1 MAEFLSQDEIDALLD
16 IAEQG
21 EDFDGTSPLDKVV
34 SKEKN
39 YSIYDFKKPNRITP
53 DQLKAFSTMHD
64 KMLRDFINELSS
76 MLRKLVDVKL
86 TSIEQMTYG
95 EFLLSI
101 PQVTSL
107 NTLYFKPLAG
117 RLVVEC
123 NPGISH
129 KIIADLLGSGAV
141 NTSDNIDRELT
152 EIEVEILEHFY
163 KMFIKIMH
171 KTWGEVTSLNFKI
184 ESKDTNAHAI
194 QIASDPEVVLLVVL
208 EIIIDEDSGFFSICY
223 PVSYFE
229 SLLDKVV
236 EKVFTE
242 NSSRKSSR
250 KRDIKTL
257 IAGAKMEVEAIM
269 AETELSARDIL
280 NLKENDVIF
289 FSKNATFS
297 SSTIYINK
305 KEKFSAVCGLS
316 NNIKAI
322 QIKANLDREK
332 QETLDNLRAMREE
345 REERAREQAE
355 NIRRL
360 LAKKVQF
367 TGSCFS
373 DRKSTRL

>member
-34 SKEKN
+34 SKERN

-107 NTLYFKPLAG
+107 NTLSFKPLDG

-171 KTWGEVTSLNFKI
+171 KTWDEVTSLNFKI
-184 ESKDTNAHAI
+184 ESKDTNANAI
-194 QIASDPEVVLLVVL
+194 QIVSDHEVVLLVVL

-280 NLKENDVIF
+280 NLKENDVIV
-289 FSKNATFS
+289 FSKNATSS

-316 NNIKAI
+316 NNRKAI

-345 REERAREQAE
+345 REERAKEQAE

-360 LAKKVQF
+360 LAKKV
-367 TGSCFS
+367 
-373 DRKSTRL
+373 